1 MSGLVKVPASAVKP
15 AQLPFESVPVSRVTV
30 RDDVSSPAP
39 PELSVPSAS
48 ENVTEAVE

>member
-1 MSGLVKVPASAVKP
+1 MTVPASALKP

-30 RDDVSSPAP
+30 GDDASRPAP

-48 ENVTEAVE
+48 ENVTDAAV